1 MNSVPKLDRFGYTLN
16 FFYQSGA
23 VGNTHGQ
30 QQRKTS
36 VLTRDYI
43 EQLQSD
49 AHRVAISDQLS
60 LYITNIT
67 SALRHHP
74 QVDASLVTSRCTKD
88 FVDLVKT
95 SCALTGRNVDLLGK
109 EQSVFSAT
117 DVDVRRVIRGVL
129 GHRISIRRGPEDEV
143 LGSLV
148 MSSHQNTSRYARDAE
163 RRTIKDVID
172 EILSEV

>member
-1 MNSVPKLDRFGYTLN
+1 M
-16 FFYQSGA
+16 
-23 VGNTHGQ
+23 
-30 QQRKTS
+30 
-36 VLTRDYI
+36 LTRDYI

-49 AHRVAISDQLS
+49 AHRVTISNQLS

-67 SALRHHP
+67 SAVRHHP

-95 SCALTGRNVDLLGK
+95 SCALTGRDVDLLSK
-109 EQSVFSAT
+109 EQNLFSAT

-129 GHRISIRRGPEDEV
+129 GHRISIRRGPEEEV

-148 MSSHQNTSRYARDAE
+148 MSSHQNTSRDARDAE

-172 EILSEV
+172 EILLEV